1 MNPVRKPNKEQEEI
15 KQELQK
21 WCNII
26 DKQEL
31 WVDNS
36 GVPSDAEGV
45 VSFVL
50 TPIANTN
57 AMVLSLS
64 IYTKGLLK
72 RVASR
77 NQFRKLM
84 DLVDRTMILD
94 VKQLYEYSEAI
105 TLRAHNS
112 GYFRS
117 LWSLDKSRR
126 IKGDYWFIK
135 KHNCHRLFFL
145 PRNSIGVLH
154 DTLFSTEVLR
164 QMCIKTPALQGVYIN
179 PVDIYYTSNEIIAS
193 KRHPI
198 LTQ

>member
-57 AMVLSLS
+57 AMV
-64 IYTKGLLK
+64 
-72 RVASR
+72 
-77 NQFRKLM
+77 
-84 DLVDRTMILD
+84 
-94 VKQLYEYSEAI
+94 
-105 TLRAHNS
+105 
-112 GYFRS
+112 
-117 LWSLDKSRR
+117 
-126 IKGDYWFIK
+126 
-135 KHNCHRLFFL
+135 
-145 PRNSIGVLH
+145 
-154 DTLFSTEVLR
+154 
-164 QMCIKTPALQGVYIN
+164 YI
-179 PVDIYYTSNEIIAS
+179 V
-193 KRHPI
+193 
-198 LTQ
+198 

>member
-64 IYTKGLLK
+64 IYSKGLLK
-72 RVASR
+72 GVASR

-94 VKQLYEYSEAI
+94 VKQLYEYSEPI

-112 GYFRS
+112 GYFR
-117 LWSLDKSRR
+117 LL
-126 IKGDYWFIK
+126 
-135 KHNCHRLFFL
+135 
-145 PRNSIGVLH
+145 
-154 DTLFSTEVLR
+154 
-164 QMCIKTPALQGVYIN
+164 
-179 PVDIYYTSNEIIAS
+179 S
-193 KRHPI
+193 KDHKDRK
-198 LTQ
+198 

>member
-64 IYTKGLLK
+64 IYQIHK
-72 RVASR
+72 
-77 NQFRKLM
+77 F
-84 DLVDRTMILD
+84 
-94 VKQLYEYSEAI
+94 SELI
-105 TLRAHNS
+105 S
-112 GYFRS
+112 
-117 LWSLDKSRR
+117 
-126 IKGDYWFIK
+126 
-135 KHNCHRLFFL
+135 
-145 PRNSIGVLH
+145 
-154 DTLFSTEVLR
+154 
-164 QMCIKTPALQGVYIN
+164 
-179 PVDIYYTSNEIIAS
+179 
-193 KRHPI
+193 
-198 LTQ
+198 